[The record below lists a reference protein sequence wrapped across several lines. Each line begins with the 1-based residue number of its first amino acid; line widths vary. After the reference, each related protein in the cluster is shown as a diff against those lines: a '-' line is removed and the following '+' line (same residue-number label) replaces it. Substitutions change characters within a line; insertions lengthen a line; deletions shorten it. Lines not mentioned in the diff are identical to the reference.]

1 MLSITDVSFRYNERV
16 VLNSISVVV
25 NSGDCLAIVGES
37 GSGKSTLLK
46 LIFGQMD
53 VDHGTISW
61 NNQPILGPKNK
72 LVVGHDFMKYV
83 AQEFDLM
90 PYTSV
95 AENIGD
101 HLSNFYP
108 EEKKERVAEL
118 IKVVELEGFEHTK
131 VQFLSGG
138 QKQRVAL
145 ARAIAK
151 RPEII
156 LLDEPFSHIDN
167 FKKQSLRR
175 NLFDY
180 LKANNIACVLATH
193 DKDDVLPFA
202 DQMMVLH
209 NGAILATDH
218 PSIIYSNPKYPLI
231 AAFFNEYS
239 KIDGVFYYAHQI
251 SLVDDS
257 AIKAVVKRSFYK
269 GHYFLIEADLNGTN
283 VCFTNDSA
291 LKENTVVS
299 LNLYP

>member
-1 MLSITDVSFRYNERV
+1 MLSITEVSFRYNKRA
-16 VLNSISVVV
+16 VLNSVSAVV
-25 NSGDCLAIVGES
+25 NRGDCLAIVGES
-37 GSGKSTLLK
+37 GCGKSTLLK

-53 VDHGTISW
+53 VDSGAISW
-61 NNQPILGPKNK
+61 NNQSILGPKNK

-95 AENIGD
+95 SENIGD

-108 EEKKERVAEL
+108 DEKKARIQEL
-118 IKVVELEGFEHTK
+118 IQVVELEHFENTK

-175 NLFDY
+175 NLFEY
-180 LKANNIACVLATH
+180 LKTNNIACVLATH
-193 DKDDVLPFA
+193 DKDDVLSFA
-202 DQMMVLH
+202 DQMMVLQ
-209 NGAILATDH
+209 NGTVLISDS
-218 PSIIYSNPKYPLI
+218 PSNIYSNPRHPLV
-231 AAFFNEYS
+231 AAFFSEYS
-239 KIDGVFYYAHQI
+239 KIDGKFYYAHQI
-251 SLVDDS
+251 VLVDNS
-257 AIKAVVKRSFYK
+257 ALKAVVKRSFYK
-269 GHYFLIEADLNGTN
+269 GPFHLIEADLNGTD
-283 VCFTNDSA
+283 VYFTNPFA
-291 LKENTVVS
+291 LKENATVS
-299 LNLYP
+299 LKLIP